1 MQYTYS
7 DLKTRYP
14 FYYRN
19 HPKRP
24 PGRPCC
30 ICIYIPT
37 YIYVNIIKTYV
48 HMQYTYSD
56 LKTRYPFHYRI

>member
-1 MQYTYS
+1 MQYTYF

-14 FYYRN
+14 FHCRN

-30 ICIYIPT
+30 ICIYIHT
-37 YIYVNIIKTYV
+37 YILMCIYNKDICTHAVYI
-48 HMQYTYSD
+48 
-56 LKTRYPFHYRI
+56 L